1 MEENILRVMQLALAI
16 NQAKQDKIRCEVQID
31 KDGYINLK
39 VIEKIEIHSIV
50 QDFENRKPYQPLISC
65 CFKEGVD
72 DSFVTQLIRKL
83 ENICRKLGLNTAER
97 YMKVELCW

>member
-1 MEENILRVMQLALAI
+1 MEENVLRIMQLALAI
-16 NQAKQDKIRCEVQID
+16 NRAKRDKIRCEVQID

-39 VIEKIEIHSIV
+39 VIEKIEINPIV
-50 QDFENRKPYQPLISC
+50 QDFENGKPYHFLISC

-72 DSFVTQLIRKL
+72 DSFVTQIIRKL

>member
-1 MEENILRVMQLALAI
+1 MEENILRIVQLALAI
-16 NQAKQDKIRCEVQID
+16 NQAKQDKIRCEVQIGM
-31 KDGYINLK
+31 DGYINLK

-50 QDFENRKPYQPLISC
+50 QDFENKQPYHPLISY

-83 ENICRKLGLNTAER
+83 ENICRKLGVDTTER

>member
-1 MEENILRVMQLALAI
+1 MEENVLRVMQLTLAI
-16 NQAKQDKIRCEVQID
+16 NQAQQDKIRCEVQID

-39 VIEKIEIHSIV
+39 VIEKIEIHFIV
-50 QDFENRKPYQPLISC
+50 QDFENSKPYQSLLSY